1 MQTNTQTTPSIL
13 VLGFLIAGLV
23 APLHG
28 EPVSLQ
34 SLVTPS
40 TIIQKDRQPVTFA
53 LHGFIEFQSLAEFFA
68 YIKSQTTRWSR
79 LDQSKRRQLAH
90 ELLRRGVESRVISM
104 TDERPLET
112 LITHAAAELR
122 QAIAKMQEPV
132 PAGYSEAFLAVQAKW
147 KHSLNCWSASP
158 SIPGRVLSNW
168 YPIEEG
174 IVLHDATYDSTEHF
188 WQAVKY
194 HPDVTI
200 AQLTEL
206 IGILEQKDWGPWL
219 ARLDGDP
226 KIYLP
231 NAYAVEFLRH
241 NLARERLQWFRD
253 ELGGHTLSASDHAR
267 AVQQRGTASFR
278 FSAF

>member
-53 LHGFIEFQSLAEFFA
+53 LHGFIEFQSLAELFA

-79 LDQSKRRQLAH
+79 LDQSKRWPLAH

-112 LITHAAAELR
+112 LITHTAAELR
-122 QAIAKMQEPV
+122 QAIANVQEPV
-132 PAGYSEAFLAVQAKW
+132 PRASRFRSRAV
-147 KHSLNCWSASP
+147 SGECLC
-158 SIPGRVLSNW
+158 GRVPAPQSGAGTAALVRR
-168 YPIEEG
+168 PT
-174 IVLHDATYDSTEHF
+174 HT
-188 WQAVKY
+188 
-194 HPDVTI
+194 
-200 AQLTEL
+200 AQLAAHRTSAERPAEVRRSL
-206 IGILEQKDWGPWL
+206 PIQCFRRKSAVGGSRRRLSPRLPLLSPRGP
-219 ARLDGDP
+219 DSQDP
-226 KIYLP
+226 
-231 NAYAVEFLRH
+231 R
-241 NLARERLQWFRD
+241 
-253 ELGGHTLSASDHAR
+253 
-267 AVQQRGTASFR
+267 
-278 FSAF
+278 